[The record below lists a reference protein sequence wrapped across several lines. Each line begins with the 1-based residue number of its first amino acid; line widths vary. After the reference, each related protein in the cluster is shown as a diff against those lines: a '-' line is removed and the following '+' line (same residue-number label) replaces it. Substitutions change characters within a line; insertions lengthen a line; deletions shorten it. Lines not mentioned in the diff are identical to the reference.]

1 MAHIYVFNMTR
12 KIAHNTIMLYIRM
25 ILIMMISLYTSRI
38 VLEALGITDFGILN
52 LVGGI
57 VTLLSFLNASMVST
71 IQRFLTYELGRGD
84 LDRLKLIFKTSLA
97 VQFVLVI
104 LVIIIAET
112 VGLWFLHTKV
122 VIPYERFEAALWVY
136 HFSILTCIIS
146 IISAPYSALIISYER
161 MSAFAY
167 ISILEVLFKLFIAF
181 GILYIAFDKL
191 KIYIVLS
198 CLVQLI
204 IRIVYGIYCKRF
216 ETVKGKLCWNS
227 NIFKEIIHFTS
238 WNTLGSIAYVVLTQ
252 GINVVLNLF
261 FGPVVNAARAI
272 AMQVQSA
279 ITQFYMSFQTAVN
292 PQITKSFAKND
303 FGYVNN
309 LIIKS
314 AMFSLFLLYFIAL
327 PIYLQTDVILKIWL
341 KTVPEYT
348 TVFIK
353 FTILIGIIESTSSSI
368 MTVVRAIGHMKIY
381 QIVISNILMLSI
393 PIIYILLKFYP
404 EPIIAY
410 IIWLNMVI
418 IAQVFRIVLL
428 NKMMKFQWKRF
439 LQEVY
444 IRGGV
449 VVIGGAIIP
458 ILLKR
463 VFEVY
468 DLITFI
474 FYVIICMLS
483 ASLAIFII
491 GLQKKDKK
499 MLFDFL
505 KYDVFS
511 KKTDL

>member
-1 MAHIYVFNMTR
+1 
-12 KIAHNTIMLYIRM
+12 MLYIRM

-38 VLEALGITDFGILN
+38 ALEALGITDFGILN

-97 VQFVLVI
+97 VQFVLAI

-112 VGLWFLHTKV
+112 VRLWFLHTKV
-122 VIPYERFEAALWVY
+122 
-136 HFSILTCIIS
+136 IIS

>member
-1 MAHIYVFNMTR
+1 MTR

-38 VLEALGITDFGILN
+38 ALEALGITDFGILN

-97 VQFVLVI
+97 VQFVLAI

-327 PIYLQTDVILKIWL
+327 PIYLQTDV
-341 KTVPEYT
+341 
-348 TVFIK
+348 
-353 FTILIGIIESTSSSI
+353 TILIGIIESTSSSI

>member
-1 MAHIYVFNMTR
+1 M
-12 KIAHNTIMLYIRM
+12 
-25 ILIMMISLYTSRI
+25 
-38 VLEALGITDFGILN
+38 
-52 LVGGI
+52 
-57 VTLLSFLNASMVST
+57 
-71 IQRFLTYELGRGD
+71 Q
-84 LDRLKLIFKTSLA
+84 
-97 VQFVLVI
+97 
-104 LVIIIAET
+104 
-112 VGLWFLHTKV
+112 
-122 VIPYERFEAALWVY
+122 
-136 HFSILTCIIS
+136 
-146 IISAPYSALIISYER
+146 
-161 MSAFAY
+161 
-167 ISILEVLFKLFIAF
+167 
-181 GILYIAFDKL
+181 
-191 KIYIVLS
+191 
-198 CLVQLI
+198 
-204 IRIVYGIYCKRF
+204 
-216 ETVKGKLCWNS
+216 
-227 NIFKEIIHFTS
+227 
-238 WNTLGSIAYVVLTQ
+238 
-252 GINVVLNLF
+252 
-261 FGPVVNAARAI
+261 ARAI